1 MSTTSSS
8 REVDAGKLAVEGA
21 VIVDEA
27 ESSWWDFDVEN
38 FGTKL
43 WAEDY
48 NDVFVTKVA
57 LLSLAVASGVRGMS
71 LSLSP
76 AFGPDRRRVA

>member
-1 MSTTSSS
+1 MAAQGAFTMMGNIGMCVAAGELSNDEASTTMSTTSSS

-43 WAEDY
+43 WVLFH
-48 NDVFVTKVA
+48 N
-57 LLSLAVASGVRGMS
+57 
-71 LSLSP
+71 
-76 AFGPDRRRVA
+76 GPFIII

>member
-27 ESSWWDFDVEN
+27 ESSWWDFGVEN

-43 WAEDY
+43 WAEDDDGCFHHQGGAPVLGRRLGRAR
-48 NDVFVTKVA
+48 NEFISVA
-57 LLSLAVASGVRGMS
+57 RVR
-71 LSLSP
+71 
-76 AFGPDRRRVA
+76 PDRRRVA